1 MNIRVKVNT
10 IDGRE
15 WESKVQNFTSDE
27 YNNLLES
34 IEQYKIMN
42 YFRIK
47 TESNG
52 GLIKGNVTFQPQH
65 IVAITLLEV

>member
-15 WESKVQNFTSDE
+15 WESKVQDFTIDE
-27 YNNLLES
+27 KSNLLET
-34 IEQYKIMN
+34 IEQYKKMS

-52 GLIKGNVTFQPQH
+52 GLIKGVVTFQPQH